1 MVPHTRRLVGTTQG
15 AHVTWLVIGS
25 RGQLGTDLLT
35 VLGTR
40 AVGLDIPEIDITD
53 PSSVATAIRD
63 IAPDVVINC
72 AAFTAVDA
80 AEGDEA
86 TALAINGNGV
96 GNIVAACRGARL
108 VQISTDYVFDGTST
122 TPYAEDATPDPR
134 SAYGR
139 TKLAGERAAL
149 SHPNAY
155 VLRTAWLY
163 GAHGQN
169 FVKTML
175 RLERT
180 RETVSVVD
188 DQVGQPTW
196 SMDLARQ
203 IDLLVRADAPNGIY
217 HATNAGRA
225 SWYEFARA
233 IFEGAGADPDR
244 VVPTTTAAF
253 PRSAPRPANSVL
265 GHQRWAW
272 AGLEPMRPWDDA
284 LAEALPAILASAN

>member
-1 MVPHTRRLVGTTQG
+1 M
-15 AHVTWLVIGS
+15 TWLVIGA
-25 RGQLGTDLLT
+25 RGQLGTDLMR
-35 VLGTR
+35 VLGNR
-40 AVGLDIPEIDITD
+40 AVGLDVPEIDITD
-53 PSSVATAIRD
+53 PSSVTSAMRD
-63 IAPDVVINC
+63 MVPEVVINC
-72 AAFTAVDA
+72 AAYTAVDA
-80 AEGDEA
+80 AEADEA
-86 TALAINGNGV
+86 TAMQINGNGV
-96 GNIVAACRGARL
+96 ANIAAACPDARL
-108 VQISTDYVFDGTST
+108 VQISTDYVFDGTAA
-122 TPYAEDATPDPR
+122 PYDEDAATAPR

-175 RLERT
+175 HLERT

-203 IDLLVRADAPNGIY
+203 IDMLVRTDAPGGVY
-217 HATNAGRA
+217 HATNSGSA
-225 SWYEFARA
+225 SWCEFARA
-233 IFEGAGADPDR
+233 IFKGAGADPDR

-253 PRSAPRPANSVL
+253 PRPAPRPANSVL
-265 GHQRWAW
+265 GHQRWARS
-272 AGLEPMRPWDDA
+272 GLAPMRPWEDA
-284 LAEALPAILASAN
+284 LTDALPEILTSAN

>member
-1 MVPHTRRLVGTTQG
+1 M
-15 AHVTWLVIGS
+15 TWLVIGA
-25 RGQLGTDLLT
+25 RGQLGTDLMT

-40 AVGLDIPEIDITD
+40 AVGLDVPEIDITD
-53 PSSVATAIRD
+53 PSSVTSAMWD
-63 IAPDVVINC
+63 VAPDVVVNC
-72 AAFTAVDA
+72 AAYTAVDA
-80 AEGDEA
+80 AEADEA

-96 GNIVAACRGARL
+96 ANIAAACPDARL

-122 TPYAEDATPDPR
+122 VPYSEEATPAPR

-149 SHPNAY
+149 SHPHAY

-175 RLERT
+175 HLERT

-203 IDLLVRADAPNGIY
+203 IELLLRTDAPGGVY
-217 HATNAGRA
+217 HATNSGNA

-233 IFEGAGADPDR
+233 IFEGVGADPGR
-244 VVPTTTAAF
+244 VLPTTTAAF
-253 PRSAPRPANSVL
+253 PRPAPRPANSVL
-265 GHQRWAW
+265 GHRRWEDAD
-272 AGLEPMRPWDDA
+272 LSPMRPWDVA
-284 LAEALPAILASAN
+284 LPEALPAILTSAG